1 MFKLDL
7 KFVDIELK
15 TSTSQDRDAFNYPY
29 KRVVV
34 GLYVWTHQVEGQI
47 ICGGLLPL
55 IIHSLVVMGAQ
66 GSHLMLIV
74 KKQTPCVTIVVVM
87 C

>member
-15 TSTSQDRDAFNYPY
+15 TSTSQDRNAFNYPY

-55 IIHSLVVMGAQ
+55 IM
-66 GSHLMLIV
+66 
-74 KKQTPCVTIVVVM
+74 
-87 C
+87 